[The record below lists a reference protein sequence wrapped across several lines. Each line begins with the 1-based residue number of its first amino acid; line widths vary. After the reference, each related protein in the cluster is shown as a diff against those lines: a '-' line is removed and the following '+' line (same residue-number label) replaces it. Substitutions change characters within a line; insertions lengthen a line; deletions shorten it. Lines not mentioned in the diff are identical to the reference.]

1 MPQPAGNWVVW
12 IWFNLADTPAL
23 PEQKSHPSLG
33 STPDAPCWGAQGF
46 SPVAFPA
53 PFFCNCPHA
62 ALPSLSEPGF
72 FHSNHI
78 CLKIEY
84 VLVMDAQRG
93 NVCLNEFQRTCNSV
107 PSSKGGRGSENAL
120 ILLCRRGSCRRVL
133 HFFIIRQG
141 TPLDRRERCV
151 FPHRGV

>member
-1 MPQPAGNWVVW
+1 M
-12 IWFNLADTPAL
+12 
-23 PEQKSHPSLG
+23 
-33 STPDAPCWGAQGF
+33 
-46 SPVAFPA
+46 AFPA

-62 ALPSLSEPGF
+62 ALPSLGEPGF

-84 VLVMDAQRG
+84 VLVVDAQRG

-107 PSSKGGRGSENAL
+107 PSSRGGRGGSENAL
-120 ILLCRRGSCRRVL
+120 ILLCRGGSCRRVL
-133 HFFIIRQG
+133 HFFIIRQD
-141 TPLDRRERCV
+141 TPLDRRERRV